1 MVKKIAFIILG
12 LLIGIAFDV
21 LPHAFEVVAKTR
33 VCRESCSSLLKVV
46 SVVIYAILPIT
57 WGGLL
62 GIVAGKPHATRI
74 LCTSALFSLLIMAV
88 LTWVLYRQQH
98 P

>member
-1 MVKKIAFIILG
+1 MRKRIAILG
-12 LLIGIAFDV
+12 FLAGIAFDM
-21 LPHAFEVVAKTR
+21 LPHAFEVVAKTN

-46 SVVIYAILPIT
+46 SVIIYAAMPII

-62 GIVAGKPHATRI
+62 GIVIAKPHATRI
-74 LCTSALFSLLIMAV
+74 LLTSALCSLLAMAV
-88 LTWVLYRQQH
+88 LTCLLYKQQH